1 MAEIQTLREVF
12 RKEGLQFIHKLFGN
26 FVIISEKL
34 NATRFCFE
42 KSENGELTFFKK
54 DGKITSI
61 DRTLSKL
68 YDQPIEYIES
78 LPKEVLDQL
87 PSGYRFGF
95 RYFNSTT
102 PINISYDRTP
112 LNGLVLTDIQNS
124 KGKVVDDITILNPIS
139 DLIRVE
145 KPPIIWYGKLDEVQK
160 TRLMEYLRTP
170 EDQLE
175 KRFKTD
181 SFTKYIISI
190 LNPEMKKTALNS
202 GIEKPIDSIMFK
214 FLSDD
219 RKEVI
224 YAKAID
230 PIIQQLN
237 RTNDDER
244 EPQDMY
250 AIILSDI
257 IEFTKLNGLKK
268 YALKETDPEKRYTE
282 LICLIFNDYVN
293 KYGYRYEGVE
303 LDPLSFTNVPAFSL
317 NTGLISDLKTREL
330 LKDSS
335 INKNIFKIMMTAFL
349 KPRKKA
355 VGLLTQL
362 LIDDLKSMA
371 SKVKDKTENV
381 EATKES
387 AMPTFEE
394 YIAKKIEKSWSIKD

>member
-12 RKEGLQFIHKLFGN
+12 RKEGLQFVHKLFDN

-42 KSENGELTFFKK
+42 KDENGDLCFYKK

-68 YDQPIEYIES
+68 YDQPIQYIES
-78 LPKEVLDQL
+78 LPKEVINQL

-95 RYFNSTT
+95 RYFHSAT
-102 PINISYDRTP
+102 PIRIAYDKAP
-112 LNGLVLTDIQNS
+112 MNGLVLTDIQNA
-124 KGKVVDDITILNPIS
+124 KGKVIDDITILNPIS
-139 DLIRVE
+139 DLLRVD

-160 TRLMEYLRTP
+160 TRLLEYLRTP
-170 EDQLE
+170 EDQLQ

-202 GIEKPIDSIMFK
+202 STEKPIDSIMFK

-224 YAKAID
+224 YAKAVD

-237 RTNDDER
+237 RTNEEER

-257 IEFTKLNGLKK
+257 VEFVNLNGLKK
-268 YALKETDPEKRYTE
+268 YPLKETDPEKRYTE
-282 LICLIFNDYVN
+282 LVCLIFNDYIK

-303 LDPLSFTNVPAFSL
+303 LDPLSFTNIPEFSL
-317 NTGLISDLKTREL
+317 NTGLIPDLKTREL
-330 LKDSS
+330 LKDSL
-335 INKNIFKIMMTAFL
+335 INKNIFKIMMTAFQ

-362 LIDDLKSMA
+362 LIDDLKNISI
-371 SKVKDKTENV
+371 KVKGKTENV
-381 EATKES
+381 ESTKES
-387 AMPTFEE
+387 VMPTFEE
-394 YIAKKIEKSWSIKD
+394 YFSSKVEKSWNIKD

>member
-95 RYFNSTT
+95 RYFHSTT

>member
-12 RKEGLQFIHKLFGN
+12 RKEGLQFIHKLFDN

-42 KSENGELTFFKK
+42 KSESGELTFFKK

-61 DRTLSKL
+61 DRTLSRL

-78 LPKEVLDQL
+78 LPKDVINQL

-95 RYFNSTT
+95 RYFHNTS
-102 PINISYDRTP
+102 PINISYDRIP

-124 KGKVVDDITILNPIS
+124 KGKVIDDITILNPIS

-190 LNPEMKKTALNS
+190 LNPEMRKTALNS
-202 GIEKPIDSIMFK
+202 GIEKSIDSIMFK

-237 RTNDDER
+237 RTNDEER
-244 EPQDMY
+244 STQDMY

-282 LICLIFNDYVN
+282 LICLIYNDYIN
-293 KYGYRYEGVE
+293 KYGYRYDGVE
-303 LDPLSFTNVPAFSL
+303 LDPLSFTNVPEFSL

-330 LKDSS
+330 LKDST
-335 INKNIFKIMMTAFL
+335 INKNIFKIMMTSFL

-371 SKVKDKTENV
+371 FKVKEKTENV
-381 EATKES
+381 ESTKES